1 MIDRGRR
8 EWHPRTAHVHR
19 RRAVSWA
26 RRLLGGL
33 VTGAA
38 AVSALVACAGT
49 GSSEGTVVAKT
60 DQGIYD
66 IGCQA
71 GGTMTGPVALPV
83 WGACSVPACWR
94 LVVRDSDGNTAQPC
108 VSREEYDRTRLGTF
122 WREWTD

>member
-1 MIDRGRR
+1 VPIAMIDRGRR
-8 EWHPRTAHVHR
+8 EWHPRTAPVHR

-60 DQGIYD
+60 DQGVYD

-83 WGACSVPACWR
+83 WGRARCRRAGGWSFGTATATRPSPA
-94 LVVRDSDGNTAQPC
+94 
-108 VSREEYDRTRLGTF
+108 
-122 WREWTD
+122 